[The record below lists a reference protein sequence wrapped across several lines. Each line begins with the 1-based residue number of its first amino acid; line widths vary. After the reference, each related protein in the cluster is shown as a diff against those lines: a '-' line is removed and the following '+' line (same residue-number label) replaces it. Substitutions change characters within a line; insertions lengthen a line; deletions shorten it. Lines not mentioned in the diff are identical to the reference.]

1 MKVMFVHSQ
10 DESLAVESLS
20 AFLKANGHETD
31 LVFDPGLF
39 ESAAIKN
46 AYLQRLF
53 DIKMELVRQVKGNK
67 PGLVAFSVNTVT
79 YQWALQMARLIKN
92 EIDVPTIFGGIHVTS
107 MPDRVINREEVDFLC
122 VGEGEYPLL
131 ELVNSLDAGK
141 VDCNIKNIW
150 FKKDGVIIKN
160 DVRPPIDNLDTLPF
174 LDKGIFYSKYKMF
187 STNYMTMTARGCPYS
202 CTYCCNDVWHAVY
215 KSSKYLR
222 RRSVDNVI
230 EELLVMKNKYRIKRI
245 NFFDDVF
252 VMDTKW
258 LKEFSEKYKEKIG
271 LPFGCMAHCKLIN
284 LERAKLLKDAGCYAV
299 SFGLQTANEESR
311 KNILKRI
318 EKNDDVRKAASIC
331 HTVGLKFLI
340 DHIFGIPFEGDK
352 EHIEAISFYNEIR
365 PTGINTY
372 QLAYFPTTSII
383 NTAKEAGMLTDN
395 DVELINEG
403 KAPTSTVVGIGNKES
418 LNIDRNREKYNPYL
432 ILLPILPK
440 KVVDF
445 VIRKNLYNKSIR
457 IPRIIQFCGKLIVR
471 IKAGQGFVY
480 CGILLFTVSALLKTI
495 KFKKEARNG

>member
-1 MKVMFVHSQ
+1 MKIMFVHSQ

-20 AFLKANGHETD
+20 AFLKANGHRTG
-31 LVFDPGLF
+31 LIFDPCLF
-39 ESAAIKN
+39 ESSSVRN
-46 AYLQRLF
+46 RYLSELL
-53 DIKMELVRQVKGNK
+53 DIRMALVSQVKESK

-79 YQWALQMARLIKN
+79 YQWALQMAGLIKN
-92 EIDVPTIFGGIHVTS
+92 EINVPTIFGGIHVTS

-131 ELVNSLDAGK
+131 ELVNSLETGV
-141 VDCNIKNIW
+141 VDYNIKNIW

-202 CTYCCNDVWHAVY
+202 CTYCCNDVWHNVY
-215 KSSKYLR
+215 KGNKYLR

-230 EELLVMKNKYRIKRI
+230 EELLIMKNKYRIKRI

-258 LKEFSEKYKEKIG
+258 LKEFSEKYKDMIG

-284 LERAKLLKDAGCYAV
+284 LERAKLLKEAGCYGI
-299 SFGLQTANEESR
+299 SFGLQTANEANR
-311 KNILKRI
+311 KNILKRM

-331 HTVGLKFLI
+331 HTVGLRFLI
-340 DHIFGIPFEGDK
+340 DHIFGIPYEGDK
-352 EHIEAISFYNEIR
+352 EYIEAINFYNEIR

-372 QLAYFPTTSII
+372 QLAYFPNTRIIQTS
-383 NTAKEAGMLTDN
+383 KDAGLLTDN
-395 DVELINEG
+395 DIDLISEG
-403 KAPTSTVVGIGNKES
+403 KAQTSTVVGIGNEGS
-418 LNIDRNREKYNPYL
+418 LNIDKYREKYNPYF
-432 ILLPILPK
+432 ILLPLLPK
-440 KVVDF
+440 RF
-445 VIRKNLYNKSIR
+445 SNMVIRKELYKRNISI
-457 IPRIIQFCGKLIVR
+457 PKFIQFLAKIIGRLR
-471 IKAGQGFVY
+471 SGHGFVY
-480 CGILLFTVSALLKTI
+480 FGILAFTI
-495 KFKKEARNG
+495 KSLLRNFKLKRKGR